1 LGADPAEGIGQ
12 DDSAITVVDKMTGRE
27 VGFYIGQIQPDLFAK
42 KIKQTAELFNN
53 ALAVIEI
60 NNHGLAVINALK
72 TEYTNIYQRT
82 VFDKATNTKRKELGW
97 KTSQTTKP
105 LMVDDFI
112 AGLRDDDIGLS
123 TQSTVSQ
130 MMTFVHTSESNK
142 YGMGAETGQKD
153 DALISAML
161 AWQGLKELPSEMPM
175 AHKGRTIKLY

>member
-1 LGADPAEGIGQ
+1 MGA
-12 DDSAITVVDKMTGRE
+12 R
-27 VGFYIGQIQPDLFAK
+27 LR
-42 KIKQTAELFNN
+42 
-53 ALAVIEI
+53 
-60 NNHGLAVINALK
+60 LK
-72 TEYTNIYQRT
+72 T
-82 VFDKATNTKRKELGW
+82 VFDKVTNTKRKELGW

-123 TQSTVSQ
+123 SQSTVSQ
-130 MMTFVHTSESNK
+130 MMTFVHTSESSK

-175 AHKGRTIKLY
+175 TRKGRTIKLY